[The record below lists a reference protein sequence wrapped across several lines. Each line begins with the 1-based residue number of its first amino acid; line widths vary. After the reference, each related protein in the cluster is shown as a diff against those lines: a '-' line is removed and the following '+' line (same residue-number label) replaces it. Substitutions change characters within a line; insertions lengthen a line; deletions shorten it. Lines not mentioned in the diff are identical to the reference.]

1 MDNDYRI
8 TESILTVL
16 TKFYDLHG
24 KIYGIFNTFDKNIQD
39 IIRSEARE
47 IAAFSAVA
55 SDIGSM
61 DRLSHDWN
69 TKLINKLLTKEEKIS
84 FEKYTG
90 VLNNFDKYFSQ
101 ETLLLSK
108 EQLLVIHKILVPNE
122 QNDFRTESKVISS
135 ITIEDGVKYEY
146 KSEVRTHPQAIQSK
160 LDSYFKWINAD
171 TQIQPAILAAITYL
185 KIAEI
190 HPFLEANGRMSKILS
205 RAVLYRNNVDPLII
219 LPIYDY
225 FLENQNYYFDM
236 IDQTITSGDMTKWIE
251 FYCKGLLHSALQ
263 TSKLINIYSAGAID
277 LVSNKFIKLSERERF
292 VLMII
297 MRKKNASGAEI
308 GRELKVSRQNV
319 NVIIKGLLKKGIIRK
334 IGKNTGVRYI
344 PI

>member
-1 MDNDYRI
+1 MDKNYRI

-24 KIYGIFNTFDKNIQD
+24 KIYGVFNTFDKNIQD
-39 IIRSEARE
+39 TIRDEARE

-55 SDIGSM
+55 NDIGSM
-61 DRLSHDWN
+61 DSLSHDWN
-69 TKLINKLLTKEEKIS
+69 TKLIDKLLTNEEKVS
-84 FEKYTG
+84 FEKYIK
-90 VLNNFDKYFSQ
+90 VLNNFDKYFSNNS
-101 ETLLLSK
+101 LHLRK
-108 EQLLVIHKILVPNE
+108 EQLLEVHKAVVPFE
-122 QNDFRTESKVISS
+122 DKGFRTTAKVISS
-135 ITIEDGVKYEY
+135 LTIEDGVKYEY
-146 KSEVRTHPQAIQSK
+146 KSEVRTHPQAIQIK
-160 LDSYFKWINAD
+160 LDSYFKWINSD
-171 TQIQPAILAAITYL
+171 PQIQPVILAAITYF

-190 HPFLEANGRMSKILS
+190 HPFLEANGRMSKLFS
-205 RAVLYRNNVDPLII
+205 RAVLYRNNVDSLVI

-236 IDQTITSGDMTKWIE
+236 IDQTIVSGDMTKWIE

-277 LVSNKFIKLSERERF
+277 LVRNKFIRLSERERF